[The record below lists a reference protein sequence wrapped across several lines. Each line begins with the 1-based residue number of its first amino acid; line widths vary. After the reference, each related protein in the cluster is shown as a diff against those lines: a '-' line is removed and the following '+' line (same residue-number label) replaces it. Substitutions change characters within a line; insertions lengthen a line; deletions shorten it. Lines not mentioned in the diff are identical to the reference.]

1 MGIKRF
7 ITIENLTLL
16 SIIVGI
22 LFGIFFP
29 EFISKFKFIGDI
41 FITLLKMVIVPLIFA
56 SVFISIVS
64 LGSLK
69 NIKDLGGKT
78 IFYYLATT
86 SISVITGLSIVN
98 ILTPGKGAEFTKK
111 ICTFEHEFKI
121 SDLILNIFPENPLK
135 SLVEGKVLQ
144 IIFFAILFGLA
155 VLTIN
160 EKKKEQIYNFFD
172 GVNDSMIRLTKWII
186 KLTPIGVFF
195 IVSHIVAIKGI
206 KPIILLWEYILA
218 VVIGLLIHAIINL
231 GFLGYLVG
239 KFNPLFHFMEV
250 REALLVAFSTA
261 SSSATLPISL
271 EVAEEKAKISK
282 KVAGFVLPLGA
293 TINMD
298 GTALYEAV
306 ASMFIANI
314 YGINLNFGQQIMIF
328 LTATLASI
336 GAAGIPSAGLVTM
349 TLVLNTVGLPIEGIG
364 IILAVDRFLDML
376 RTSVNVW
383 GDMVG
388 AKILDRFVK

>member
-22 LFGIFFP
+22 LLGIFVP

-314 YGINLNFGQQIMIF
+314 YGINLNFGQQIVIF

>member
-22 LFGIFFP
+22 LLGIFFP

-56 SVFISIVS
+56 SVFVSIVS

-111 ICTFEHEFKI
+111 MCTFEHEFKI

-218 VVIGLLIHAIINL
+218 VVVGLLIHAIINL

-250 REALLVAFSTA
+250 RGALLVAFSTA

-314 YGINLNFGQQIMIF
+314 YGINLNFGQQIVIF

>member
-22 LFGIFFP
+22 LLGIFVP

-86 SISVITGLSIVN
+86 SISIITGLSIVN

-111 ICTFEHEFKI
+111 MCTFEHKFKV

-186 KLTPIGVFF
+186 RLTPIGVFF

-314 YGINLNFGQQIMIF
+314 YGINLNFGQQIVIF